1 MAKMQYYVAASL
13 DGFIADADDK
23 MDWLLQFGYEAYEAH
38 YNAFLA
44 EVGALVM
51 GSGTYQ
57 FILDEELQAWPYG
70 DMPIWVLTSREL
82 PTAEGANILFSSEA
96 VEVVA
101 ARALAAAE
109 GKNVWIV
116 GGGNVAAQF
125 AANNLLDE
133 LIVSV
138 MPIVLGSGTP
148 LLPIGGTP
156 LSLTHTDTTQ
166 FDSGAIGLTYR
177 VEGARSEV

>member
-1 MAKMQYYVAASL
+1 MAKTQYYVAASL

-23 MDWLLQFGYEAYEAH
+23 MDWLLQFGFEAYEVH
-38 YNAFLA
+38 YNAFLSD
-44 EVGALVM
+44 VGALVM

-57 FILDEELQAWPYG
+57 FILDEELQSWPYG

-82 PTAEGANILFSSEA
+82 PTAEGANILFSSES

-101 ARALAAAE
+101 ARALGAAA

-125 AANNLLDE
+125 AERGLLDE
-133 LIVSV
+133 LLVSV

-148 LLPIGGTP
+148 LLPVGGTP
-156 LSLTHTDTTQ
+156 LRLTHVETTQ
-166 FDSGAIGLTYR
+166 FDSGAVGLSYR
-177 VEGARSEV
+177 VERPPAA

>member
-1 MAKMQYYVAASL
+1 MAKTQYYVASSL
-13 DGFIADADDK
+13 DGFIADSENK
-23 MDWLLQFGYEAYEAH
+23 MDWLEQFGFEAYEAN
-38 YNAFLA
+38 YNAFVS

-51 GSGTYQ
+51 GSATYQ

-82 PTAEGANILFSSEA
+82 PMAAGANILFTSES
-96 VEVVA
+96 VEVVG

-116 GGGNVAAQF
+116 GGGNVVAQF
-125 AANNLLDE
+125 ASNGLLDE
-133 LIVSV
+133 VLVTL

-148 LLPIGGTP
+148 LLPIGGDP
-156 LSLTHTDTTQ
+156 LRLTHFDTTQ
-166 FDSGAIGLTYR
+166 FDGGAVGLSYR
-177 VEGARSEV
+177 VESAR